1 MATYAIGDLQGCLTE
16 FKSLLEKIDFNSKK
30 DRLWLVGDVVN
41 RGPDS
46 LSTLKFLMDLSES
59 VTMVLGNHD
68 LHLIK
73 LVASNEKASE
83 IDTLNETLTSQDIFK
98 ITDWL
103 RKKPLFHSEE
113 DYSMVHA
120 GLLPQWNITQIKLLA
135 KEVETHLAGNN
146 WRSFLKNIYG
156 NKPDSWDEKLE
167 NYERWR
173 VIINAFT
180 RLRVCTANGK
190 MNFTFKGSLND
201 LPHGYMP
208 WFDVPTRRSKKTTI
222 IFGHWSALGLS
233 IKRNIIS
240 LDTGCVWGRSLS
252 AIRLEDRKV
261 FQASCGK

>member
-16 FKSLLEKIDFNSKK
+16 FKSLLEIIGFNSNK

-46 LSTLKFLMDLSES
+46 LETLKFLMDISKN

-73 LVASNEKASE
+73 LVANNEKASE
-83 IDTLNETLTSQDIFK
+83 KDTLGKTLKSEDISK

-103 RKKPLFHSEE
+103 RKKPLFYFEE

-120 GLLPQWNITQIKLLA
+120 GLLPQWDIAQVKILA
-135 KEVETHLAGNN
+135 KEVETHLAGDN

-156 NKPDSWDEKLE
+156 NTPDSWNEQLE
-167 NYERWR
+167 NHERWR
-173 VIINAFT
+173 VIINALT
-180 RLRVCTANGK
+180 RLRVCTVTGK
-190 MNFTFKGSLND
+190 MNFTFKGNLNN
-201 LPHGYMP
+201 LPQGYMP
-208 WFDVPTRRSKKTTI
+208 WFNVPTRKSKKTTI
-222 IFGHWSALGLS
+222 IFGHWSALGLN
-233 IKRNIIS
+233 IQRNIIS

-261 FQASCGK
+261 FQTSCQK

>member
-146 WRSFLKNIYG
+146 WRSFLKIYTG
-156 NKPDSWDEKLE
+156 
-167 NYERWR
+167 
-173 VIINAFT
+173 
-180 RLRVCTANGK
+180 
-190 MNFTFKGSLND
+190 
-201 LPHGYMP
+201 
-208 WFDVPTRRSKKTTI
+208 
-222 IFGHWSALGLS
+222 
-233 IKRNIIS
+233 IS
-240 LDTGCVWGRSLS
+240 Q
-252 AIRLEDRKV
+252 IRGTKN
-261 FQASCGK
+261 